1 MQIILRAAVLFFFLW
16 VVTRALGRRELSE
29 LSTFEL
35 ILMVVLGD
43 LIQQG
48 VTGNDFSVTGA
59 MLAAGTF
66 VGLVGVFSF
75 VSYRFSKGQELLQG
89 IPVVIVR
96 DGKPIPNVLEYERL
110 TLEDVKDAARE
121 QGIADLG
128 EIVLGVL
135 EADGK
140 FSFLKAKDGSAP
152 QTEHRST

>member
-1 MQIILRAAVLFFFLW
+1 MQIVFRAAALFFFLW
-16 VVTRALGRRELSE
+16 FVIRAIGRKELSE
-29 LSTFEL
+29 LSTFDL
-35 ILMVVLGD
+35 VLLVVLGD

-66 VGLVGVFSF
+66 AILVAAFSY
-75 VSYRFSKGQELLQG
+75 VSFRWPKAQEILQG

-96 DGKPIPNVLEYERL
+96 DGRPLPKVLAYERL
-110 TLEDVKDAARE
+110 TEADVKDAARE

-128 EIVLGVL
+128 EVMLGVL

-140 FSFLKAKDGSAP
+140 FSFLRTSGQRP
-152 QTEHRST
+152 QESERTEP

>member
-1 MQIILRAAVLFFFLW
+1 MQIVLRAATLFFFLW
-16 VVTRALGRRELSE
+16 LVTRALGRRELSE

-66 VGLVGVFSF
+66 AMLVAVLSYA
-75 VSYRFSKGQELLQG
+75 SYRSPKAQGILQG

-96 DGKPIPNVLEYERL
+96 DGETLPKVLEYERL
-110 TLEDVKDAARE
+110 TVEDVKDAARE
-121 QGIADLG
+121 QGIVDLRQ
-128 EIVLGVL
+128 VALGVL

-140 FSFLKAKDGSAP
+140 FSFLRMEGERPPNTDR
-152 QTEHRST
+152 RST

>member
-1 MQIILRAAVLFFFLW
+1 MQIVIRAAVLFFFLW
-16 VVTRALGRRELSE
+16 AVTRALGKRELSE

-66 VGLVGVFSF
+66 MGLVGVL
-75 VSYRFSKGQELLQG
+75 SYVTYRSTKGQELLQG
-89 IPVVIVR
+89 IPVIILR
-96 DGKPIPNVLEYERL
+96 DGKPVPKVLEYERL
-110 TLEDVKDAARE
+110 TLDDVKDAARE

-128 EIVLGVL
+128 EVVLGVL

-140 FSFLKAKDGSAP
+140 FSFLKEHGGQSH
-152 QTEHRST
+152 QTERRST

>member
-1 MQIILRAAVLFFFLW
+1 MQIVLRAATLFFFLW
-16 VVTRALGRRELSE
+16 LVTRALGRRELSE

-66 VGLVGVFSF
+66 AMLVAMFSYA
-75 VSYRFSKGQELLQG
+75 SYRSPKAQEVLQG

-96 DGKPIPNVLEYERL
+96 DGETLPKVLEYERL
-110 TLEDVKDAARE
+110 TVEDVKDAARE
-121 QGIADLG
+121 QGIADLRQ
-128 EIVLGVL
+128 VTLGVL

-140 FSFLKAKDGSAP
+140 FSFLR
-152 QTEHRST
+152 TEGEPPPNTERRST

>member
-1 MQIILRAAVLFFFLW
+1 MQIVLRAATLFFFLW
-16 VVTRALGRRELSE
+16 LVTRALGRRELSE

-66 VGLVGVFSF
+66 AMLVAVLSYA
-75 VSYRFSKGQELLQG
+75 SYRSPKAQEILQG

-96 DGKPIPNVLEYERL
+96 EGETISKVLEYERL
-110 TLEDVKDAARE
+110 TIEDVKDAARE
-121 QGIADLG
+121 QGIADLRQ
-128 EIVLGVL
+128 VALGVL

-140 FSFLKAKDGSAP
+140 FSFLR
-152 QTEHRST
+152 TEGERPPNTERRST

>member
-1 MQIILRAAVLFFFLW
+1 MQIVVRAAVLFFFLW
-16 VVTRALGRRELSE
+16 VVTRALGRRELAE

-66 VGLVGVFSF
+66 AGLVGVFSYI
-75 VSYRFSKGQELLQG
+75 SYRSTGAQQVLQG

-96 DGKPIPNVLEYERL
+96 EGKPIDKALEYERI
-110 TLEDVKDAARE
+110 TLDDVKDAARE
-121 QGIADLG
+121 QGIADLDQ
-128 EIVLGVL
+128 VLLGVL

-140 FSFLKAKDGSAP
+140 FSFLRQDGERSPQKD
-152 QTEHRST
+152 HRST

>member
-1 MQIILRAAVLFFFLW
+1 MQIVLRAATLFFFLW
-16 VVTRALGRRELSE
+16 LVTRALGKRELSQ

-66 VGLVGVFSF
+66 AMLVAVLSYA
-75 VSYRFSKGQELLQG
+75 SYRSPKAQEVLQG

-96 DGKPIPNVLEYERL
+96 DGETLPKVLEYERL
-110 TLEDVKDAARE
+110 TLEDIKDAARE
-121 QGIADLG
+121 QGIADLRQ
-128 EIVLGVL
+128 VALGVL

-140 FSFLKAKDGSAP
+140 FSFLK
-152 QTEHRST
+152 EHGERPPNTDRQIT

>member
-1 MQIILRAAVLFFFLW
+1 MQIVLRAATLFFFLW
-16 VVTRALGRRELSE
+16 LVTRALGRRELSE

-66 VGLVGVFSF
+66 AMLVAMFSYA
-75 VSYRFSKGQELLQG
+75 SYRSPKAQEVLQG

-96 DGKPIPNVLEYERL
+96 DGETLPKVLEYERL
-110 TLEDVKDAARE
+110 TVEDVKDAARE
-121 QGIADLG
+121 QGIGDLRQ
-128 EIVLGVL
+128 VALGVL

-140 FSFLKAKDGSAP
+140 FSFLR
-152 QTEHRST
+152 TEGDQPPNTDRRPT

>member
-1 MQIILRAAVLFFFLW
+1 MQIVLRAAVLFFFLW

-66 VGLVGVFSF
+66 MGLVGAFSY
-75 VSYRFSKGQELLQG
+75 VSYRFSKAQEVLQG

-96 DGKPIPNVLEYERL
+96 DGKPLGNVLEYERL
-110 TLEDVKDAARE
+110 TLDDVKDAARE
-121 QGIADLG
+121 QGIGDLN
-128 EIVLGVL
+128 EVVVGVL

-140 FSFLKAKDGSAP
+140 FSFLKAQGATRPD
-152 QTEHRST
+152 TERRAT

>member
-1 MQIILRAAVLFFFLW
+1 MQIVVRAAVLFIFLW
-16 VVTRALGRRELSE
+16 VVTRALGRRELAE

-59 MLAAGTF
+59 MLASGTF
-66 VGLVGVFSF
+66 MGLVALL
-75 VSYRFSKGQELLQG
+75 SYINYKSNKAQHVLQG

-96 DGKPIPNVLEYERL
+96 EGKPVERALEYERM
-110 TLEDVKDAARE
+110 TLNDVKDAARE
-121 QGIADLG
+121 QGIADLA
-128 EIVLGVL
+128 EVTLGVL

-140 FSFLKAKDGSAP
+140 FSFLRQSGERSP
-152 QTEHRST
+152 HEGHRST

>member
-1 MQIILRAAVLFFFLW
+1 MQIVLRAAVLFFFLW
-16 VVTRALGRRELSE
+16 VVTRALGRRELAE

-66 VGLVGVFSF
+66 VGLAGVFSY
-75 VSYRFSKGQELLQG
+75 VSYRSSKAQELLQG

-96 DGKPIPNVLEYERL
+96 DGEPIPKALEYERL
-110 TLEDVKDAARE
+110 TLEDLKDAARE

-128 EIVLGVL
+128 EVSLGVL

-140 FSFLKAKDGSAP
+140 FSFVRDDGDTRP
-152 QTEHRST
+152 RTERTST

>member
-1 MQIILRAAVLFFFLW
+1 MQIVLRAAVLFFFLW

-43 LIQQG
+43 LVQQG

-66 VGLVGVFSF
+66 MGLVGAFSY
-75 VSYRFSKGQELLQG
+75 VSYRFSKAQEVLQG

-96 DGKPIPNVLEYERL
+96 DGKPLGNVLEYERL
-110 TLEDVKDAARE
+110 TLDDVKDAARE
-121 QGIADLG
+121 QGIGDLN
-128 EIVLGVL
+128 EVVVGVL

-140 FSFLKAKDGSAP
+140 FSFLKVSGDTQGKAEKH
-152 QTEHRST
+152 QI